1 MSEDELAPILAAYA
15 FSPAC
20 TLSRLSGGHINQTL
34 LVQEGERRA
43 VLQRLHPIFA
53 AEVQLD
59 IEAIT
64 AHLARKGLPTPRLL
78 RTHEGALWITD
89 AQDGVWRML
98 SWLDGVTTLTVERP
112 ETARAAGALLAR
124 FHGALSDLGHD
135 FHFTRTGVHDTSAH
149 LARLRTALES
159 HAQHRDHAAIAPIA
173 AQILE
178 RADTLRPLPMLPR
191 RMVHGDPKISNVLF
205 DASLQQALAWVD
217 LDTLAYS
224 HLPVELG
231 DAFRSWCNPAGEDAR
246 HVTFRADVFAAGI
259 DGYASAAGNTPLTPE
274 ERTSIV
280 LATETIALELAS
292 RFCRDAL
299 EESYFGWNP
308 QKFASRSAHNLERA
322 TAQLKVAESIRTQR
336 SVLEDVV
343 QRGFGA

>member
-1 MSEDELAPILAAYA
+1 VTDAELAPILAAYG
-15 FSPAC
+15 FSAAS

-34 LVQEGERRA
+34 LVQDGERRA

-64 AHLARKGLPTPRLL
+64 AHLARKGLLTPRLL
-78 RTHEGALWITD
+78 RTDAGALWLMD
-89 AQDGVWRML
+89 AHGGVWRML
-98 SWLDGVTTLTVERP
+98 SWLDGVTTLIVEQP
-112 ETARAAGALLAR
+112 ATAGAAGALLAR
-124 FHGALSDLGHD
+124 FHGALGDLQHA
-135 FHFTRTGVHDTSAH
+135 FHFTRVGVHDTPAH
-149 LARLRTALES
+149 LTRLRVALER
-159 HAQHRDHAAIAPIA
+159 HAQHQAFAAIAPVA
-173 AQILE
+173 ERILSLAE
-178 RADTLRPLPMLPR
+178 QLQPLPALPR
-191 RMVHGDPKISNVLF
+191 RMVHGDPKISNLLF
-205 DASLQQALAWVD
+205 DSSLRQALAWVD

-224 HLPVELG
+224 HIPVELG

-259 DGYASAAGNTPLTPE
+259 EGYASVAGSSPLTAE
-274 ERTSIV
+274 ERASIV

-299 EESYFGWNP
+299 EESYFGWNAE
-308 QKFASRSAHNLERA
+308 KFASRSAHNLERA
-322 TAQLKVAESIRTQR
+322 AAQLRVAEHVRAQR

-343 QRGFGA
+343 RRALGT